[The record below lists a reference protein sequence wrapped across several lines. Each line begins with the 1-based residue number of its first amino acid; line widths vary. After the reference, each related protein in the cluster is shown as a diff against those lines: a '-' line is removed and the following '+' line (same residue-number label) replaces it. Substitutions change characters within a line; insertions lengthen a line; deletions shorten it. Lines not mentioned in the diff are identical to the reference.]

1 MKNEKKNRNER
12 NKSKQKKKKKDTLE
26 FIEEKGGKPQR
37 YGHKGKIPKQ
47 NSNALC
53 CKIKN

>member
-1 MKNEKKNRNER
+1 MKKKTEMKETNRNR
-12 NKSKQKKKKKDTLE
+12 KKKKTETLE

-47 NSNALC
+47 NNNGLC
-53 CKIKN
+53 CMINH